1 MKKNY
6 ISKAFVG
13 SCAIAAVMAMA
24 SCNGKNDKAVTQAQE
39 DETPIVE
46 VLQVNMVEVPL
57 SGNYTATVEA
67 DNINNISPASPNRI
81 KSIRVD
87 VGDQVRRGQVLVTLD
102 ASQLDQLKI
111 NLEQIK
117 REYDRASQLLEIGS
131 GTRQQV
137 DQLKAQYDAARSQYN
152 NMREN
157 TVLTSPISGVVTARN
172 YDPGDMTGS
181 LPVLTVGQLSPR
193 VKMILNPSE
202 TDVTSFTRGQD
213 VEVALDAFPDEK
225 FTAKVSRISPTVDPA
240 TRTFQVELLL
250 PNPGSKILPGM
261 FGRVISG
268 KGSRNSVVVPDR
280 AVVKQPGSANR
291 YVYVYKNGTVSYNKV
306 ELGERLDENYEL
318 LSGVESG
325 DSVVI
330 AGQSRLSHGAKARLK
345 NK

>member
-1 MKKNY
+1 MDY
-6 ISKAFVG
+6 ISKTLARSGV
-13 SCAIAAVMAMA
+13 AMVIIATA
-24 SCNGKNDKAVTQAQE
+24 SCGSKDVKGGQASQE
-39 DETPIVE
+39 EEIPIVE
-46 VLQVNMVEVPL
+46 VLRVDMVEVPL

-67 DNINNISPASPNRI
+67 DNINNISPSSPNRI
-81 KSIRVD
+81 KTIRVD
-87 VGDQVRRGQVLVTLD
+87 VGDHVSRGQVLVTLD

-137 DQLKAQYDAARSQYN
+137 DQLKAQYDAARSQYD

-172 YDPGDMTGS
+172 YDPGDMTGN

-193 VKMILNPSE
+193 VKMIVNPSE
-202 TDVTSFTRGQD
+202 TDVTAFSRGQD
-213 VEVALDAFPDEK
+213 VEVTLDAFPEEK
-225 FTAKVSRISPTVDPA
+225 FYAKVSRISPTVDPA

-250 PNPGSKILPGM
+250 PNPGSRILPGM

-268 KGSRNSVVVPDR
+268 RGSRNSVVVPDR

-291 YVYVYKNGTVSYNKV
+291 YVYVYKNGAVSYNKV
-306 ELGERLDENYEL
+306 ELGQRLDENYEL

-325 DSVVI
+325 DSVVV
-330 AGQSRLSHGAKARLK
+330 AGQSRLAHGAKARIK
-345 NK
+345 DNK